1 MNTMKFS
8 TRHQYRKPL
17 KLWQF
22 ILPGLLA
29 CVIWAQFLGIS
40 HRYTHPFSTLNTYGE
55 PSNSTRAV
63 ATELSLA
70 SLLWDQRS
78 QSDEANLHS
87 CLLFDA
93 ACAGDQI
100 LTLIS
105 LLVPASEV
113 QHQVQPPSPRI
124 WHADTELAFHSRAPP
139 ASV

>member
-40 HRYTHPFSTLNTYGE
+40 HRYAHPFSTLNAYSHQGVAA
-55 PSNSTRAV
+55 RAV
-63 ATELSLA
+63 TTEVSLA
-70 SLLWDQRS
+70 SFLWDQRS
-78 QSDEANLHS
+78 QSDDANLHS

-93 ACAGDQI
+93 SCAGDQI

-113 QHQVQPPSPRI
+113 QHQLPPATPRI

-139 ASV
+139 VSV